1 MCRWANS
8 MTRVLAHKYDLNSTA
23 PFQTSDILDLHPIV
37 KHSIPVSAEAKG
49 LVETGK
55 LQFAEEMLNEAYRL
69 HFIFRGTL
77 SSTTGYWSNASGGC
91 QLLPHLAW
99 NKDTQRWKVSSMLPS
114 DLCNQYKIG
123 PKITGMKG
131 A

>member
-1 MCRWANS
+1 MEITELFS
-8 MTRVLAHKYDLNSTA
+8 VTTA
-23 PFQTSDILDLHPIV
+23 PDSQFPSFYLCA
-37 KHSIPVSAEAKG
+37 HSI
-49 LVETGK
+49 
-55 LQFAEEMLNEAYRL
+55 
-69 HFIFRGTL
+69 TL
-77 SSTTGYWSNASGGC
+77 PNIRYLGPPSNCQAFNSSYWSNASGGC